1 MASRGWEPIVCA
13 VAVAASATWSGPAR
27 GQQVDLLDDAQVQY
41 NRGRHVAPLY
51 EGWFR
56 NADGSIDMWFGY
68 LNLNFEEVLHV
79 PVGPENRVEPGGPD
93 RGQPTVFVPRRRT
106 GGAYQRRESFVF
118 PVRLPADWKPK
129 EEVVWTVTAH
139 GRTDRAVGLLLPIY
153 ELSPPADDNLPP
165 AARVSVTPERV
176 VFPDSVTLTAVVS
189 DDGRPQERR
198 DRANVTW
205 VHYRGPGKVTFRPAR
220 SPIPVGQPGIQA
232 EVTTTASFSGPG
244 TFVLRAAVNDGTTN
258 AGGNPVVTSTTYESV
273 TVYVAPG
280 DDR

>member
-1 MASRGWEPIVCA
+1 M
-13 VAVAASATWSGPAR
+13 
-27 GQQVDLLDDAQVQY
+27 
-41 NRGRHVAPLY
+41 
-51 EGWFR
+51 
-56 NADGSIDMWFGY
+56 
-68 LNLNFEEVLHV
+68 
-79 PVGPENRVEPGGPD
+79 
-93 RGQPTVFVPRRRT
+93 
-106 GGAYQRRESFVF
+106 
-118 PVRLPADWKPK
+118 
-129 EEVVWTVTAH
+129 
-139 GRTDRAVGLLLPIY
+139 
-153 ELSPPADDNLPP
+153 
-165 AARVSVTPERV
+165 
-176 VFPDSVTLTAVVS
+176 FPDSVTLTAVVS